1 MCFTHSGQLLV
12 LVGRSYPHPTQHIL
26 SNPPPLTLTLNSNL
40 NSLSS
45 NLNPTLLCR
54 YLKVETEDVDPYGAL
69 FKQIFDSFL
78 IQLASSTTSVAD
90 GGGGSNDHTHHHH
103 TAQSGHGHNDDEEE
117 RNQQYH
123 AKEGSGQTIVQGA
136 ECAVQLYALNEY
148 INKIFQCHYEAR
160 TCNGRKDAKQLLL
173 RKLLAERNLQDIPC
187 HIESVPLPLNPRLQI
202 VTLNPESATIFASAV
217 YPCVI
222 EFKCL
227 PSATGEPITPYHSR
241 PILYTL

>member
-1 MCFTHSGQLLV
+1 M
-12 LVGRSYPHPTQHIL
+12 
-26 SNPPPLTLTLNSNL
+26 
-40 NSLSS
+40 
-45 NLNPTLLCR
+45 
-54 YLKVETEDVDPYGAL
+54 ETEDLDPYGAL

-78 IQLASSTTSVAD
+78 IQLASSTTSVAVAD
-90 GGGGSNDHTHHHH
+90 GGDMSDDHTHHHH
-103 TAQSGHGHNDDEEE
+103 S
-117 RNQQYH
+117 RNGNSHEDGRNPQY
-123 AKEGSGQTIVQGA
+123 AGKEGTGQTLVQGA

-187 HIESVPLPLNPRLQI
+187 HVESVPLPLNPRLQI
-202 VTLNPESATIFASAV
+202 VTLNPESAMIFASAV

-227 PSATGEPITPYHSR
+227 PSASGR
-241 PILYTL
+241 CCCRC

>member
-1 MCFTHSGQLLV
+1 M
-12 LVGRSYPHPTQHIL
+12 
-26 SNPPPLTLTLNSNL
+26 
-40 NSLSS
+40 
-45 NLNPTLLCR
+45 
-54 YLKVETEDVDPYGAL
+54 KVETEDLDPYGAL

-78 IQLASSTTSVAD
+78 IQLASSTTSVAVTD
-90 GGGGSNDHTHHHH
+90 IGGGLDNHSHHHH
-103 TAQSGHGHNDDEEE
+103 HSQSGNVLEEE
-117 RNQQYH
+117 RNASY
-123 AKEGSGQTIVQGA
+123 ATKVETGQTIVQGA

-227 PSATGEPITPYHSR
+227 PSATGTAVSSQAIAATFPSSSSSMSTSSSALLVSPPPVTEAPPDDDEGQSLHIAIHLVYPSLT
-241 PILYTL
+241 